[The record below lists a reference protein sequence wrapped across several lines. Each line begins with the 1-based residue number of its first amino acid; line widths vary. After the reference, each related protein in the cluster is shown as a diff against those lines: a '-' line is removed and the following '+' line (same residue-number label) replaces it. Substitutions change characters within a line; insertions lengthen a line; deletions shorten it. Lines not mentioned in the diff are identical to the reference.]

1 VNTIK
6 TVLFTSLIAIF
17 INSCASLGKI
27 VSSSAEVPT
36 LERQM
41 VRVGIGMSIVRQNDI
56 MANHMPISADA
67 QWSLQVTKD
76 ISRKQKK
83 YLTKII
89 NLDPYFSTI
98 RFTDMIQRDR
108 LGMDSSMKDKKDGAK
123 FTALLL
129 QQKITPLA
137 YQAANKFDAL
147 YGSDPKK
154 LARYA

>member
-1 VNTIK
+1 
-6 TVLFTSLIAIF
+6 
-17 INSCASLGKI
+17 
-27 VSSSAEVPT
+27 
-36 LERQM
+36 
-41 VRVGIGMSIVRQNDI
+41 
-56 MANHMPISADA
+56 MPISADA